1 MLVTKLE
8 KIDQKRIKVY
18 IDYEYAFLLYSPDI
32 RRYRIEEEK
41 EVSKEEYSE
50 IIQETIYRRA
60 KQKAL
65 AILKY
70 MDRTENELAVKLKQA
85 FYNDEIISRTIE
97 YVKSYHY
104 IDDERYAA
112 NYIAIKK
119 NTKSKKQ
126 IQNELYRKGID
137 KVIVEQSLENLLK
150 NDDIAIRKAIRKKTD
165 DSSKLT
171 SEQRLKII
179 ASLYRKGFA
188 YEDIMRLFWKLYN
201 IM

>member
-188 YEDIMRLFWKLYN
+188 YEDIMRLF
-201 IM
+201 

>member
-41 EVSKEEYSE
+41 EVSEEEYSE